1 MPQSWWEL
9 RNVSAGTPKIHS
21 CGVLCPVVPGAGKG
35 ARDRSAG
42 CSPPLSCCPQLLGC
56 QVLGAWALLCSS
68 PCLEEGSW
76 RPCGCREAGRRC
88 GCCGAGRASSSL
100 NPGSRSR
107 ASPRPNSCWVCA
119 PEAAGQGAAPVPT
132 PQGCFLPLLAGL
144 AVPPWLGGQLC
155 SCWGWEQ
162 AKSRSISQQSLA
174 AEPCSPSPCRAAE
187 LPLAASRGSGAPR
200 GPGCCVP
207 CAGWGLPALGERR
220 PQLFYIPS
228 ASVSCARSNHLL
240 Q

>member
-1 MPQSWWEL
+1 MRAPQKFTVV
-9 RNVSAGTPKIHS
+9 VSCALWCWVLGRGHGTGVQGAPRPSPVAPDCWGARFWGPGLCSAPPPAWRRAAG
-21 CGVLCPVVPGAGKG
+21 GRVAAGKQVG
-35 ARDRSAG
+35 GVAAAG
-42 CSPPLSCCPQLLGC
+42 QGEPPAPLTRAAALGLL
-56 QVLGAWALLCSS
+56 
-68 PCLEEGSW
+68 
-76 RPCGCREAGRRC
+76 
-88 GCCGAGRASSSL
+88 
-100 NPGSRSR
+100 
-107 ASPRPNSCWVCA
+107 PRPNSRWVCA